1 MPPVGKIASLP
12 DEMRAWLH
20 QAIVARSFGDI
31 VGLTEDLN
39 ALCKAGGVAI
49 TIGKS
54 AVGVEAQRYKR
65 AQAAIRATTEAMK
78 LIADTS
84 ADDMDKRGEAL
95 NAKITTDMFETLFDA
110 MEAGAVDDP
119 LDRLAMLNKASLS
132 AARLTT
138 TSVRQ
143 RKHRAEVEDRA
154 RAAADKVT
162 KLARQG
168 GMSEATVA
176 EIRASILGIP
186 NRSAAPAAA
195 TSSAASPAAPAA

>member
-12 DEMRAWLH
+12 DDLRAWLH
-20 QAIVARSFGDI
+20 EAIVARAFGDI

-39 ALCKAGGVAI
+39 ALCKEGGVVI

-65 AQAAIRATTEAMK
+65 AQTAIKATTEAMK

-84 ADDMDKRGEAL
+84 PDDMDKRGEAL
-95 NAKITTDMFETLFDA
+95 NAKISTDMFEALFDA

-143 RKHRAEVEDRA
+143 RKYRADVEA
-154 RAAADKVT
+154 STRAAADKVS

-186 NRSAAPAAA
+186 NRAAALPATPAA
-195 TSSAASPAAPAA
+195 

>member
-1 MPPVGKIASLP
+1 MPPVSKIASLP
-12 DEMRAWLH
+12 DELRAWLH

-39 ALCKAGGVAI
+39 ALCKEGGVAV

-54 AVGVEAQRYKR
+54 AVGIEAQRYKR
-65 AQAAIRATTEAMK
+65 AQTAIKATTEAMK

-84 ADDMDKRGEAL
+84 PDDMDKRGEAL
-95 NAKITTDMFETLFDA
+95 NAKISTDMFEALFDA
-110 MEAGAVDDP
+110 MEADSVSDP

-186 NRSAAPAAA
+186 NRAAA
-195 TSSAASPAAPAA
+195 LPASSAP

>member
-12 DEMRAWLH
+12 EEMRAWLH

-84 ADDMDKRGEAL
+84 SDDMDKRGEAL
-95 NAKITTDMFETLFDA
+95 NAKISTDMFEALFDA

-186 NRSAAPAAA
+186 NRSAAPA
-195 TSSAASPAAPAA
+195 SPAAPAA

>member
-12 DEMRAWLH
+12 DELRTWLQ
-20 QAIVARSFGDI
+20 QAIVARAFGDI

-39 ALCKAGGVAI
+39 ALCKEGGVAI

-65 AQAAIRATTEAMK
+65 AQSAIRATTEAMK

-110 MEAGAVDDP
+110 IEAGAVDDP

-186 NRSAAPAAA
+186 NRAAALPATPAA
-195 TSSAASPAAPAA
+195 